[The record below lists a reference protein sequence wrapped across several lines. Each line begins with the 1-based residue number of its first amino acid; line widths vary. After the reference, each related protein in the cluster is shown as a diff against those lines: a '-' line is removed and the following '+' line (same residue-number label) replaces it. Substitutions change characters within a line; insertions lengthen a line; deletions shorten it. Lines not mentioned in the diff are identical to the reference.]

1 MALLISAVCVVF
13 SITCVEQTVLWIIE
27 DRKLSQAQDELMQ
40 KQASDLRT
48 RNERLKQ
55 EVQARK
61 ETAIDSD

>member
-13 SITCVEQTVLWIIE
+13 SITCVVQTVLWIIE
-27 DRKLSQAQDELMQ
+27 DRKLEQAQDELMQ

-55 EVQARK
+55 EVHARE